1 MTLDV
6 AGLVEHVMKAW
17 LLLYLCQDSIALR
30 EKYHSIGKI
39 LFFLQ
44 TFLVG
49 YWISE
54 SVWVNR
60 ILYGNEEG
68 MVRDSSY
75 SIVKLAVL
83 MCCSFLA
90 MDLSTGAGSW
100 RSCICCLSFM
110 RCMRCPG

>member
-49 YWISE
+49 CWISE

-60 ILYGNEEG
+60 ILYGNE
-68 MVRDSSY
+68 
-75 SIVKLAVL
+75 
-83 MCCSFLA
+83 
-90 MDLSTGAGSW
+90 
-100 RSCICCLSFM
+100 
-110 RCMRCPG
+110 

>member
-44 TFLVG
+44 T
-49 YWISE
+49 
-54 SVWVNR
+54 
-60 ILYGNEEG
+60 
-68 MVRDSSY
+68 
-75 SIVKLAVL
+75 
-83 MCCSFLA
+83 
-90 MDLSTGAGSW
+90 
-100 RSCICCLSFM
+100 
-110 RCMRCPG
+110 

>member
-49 YWISE
+49 CWISE

-68 MVRDSSY
+68 MVRDSSHQKPQPQPAY
-75 SIVKLAVL
+75 AVHR
-83 MCCSFLA
+83 
-90 MDLSTGAGSW
+90 AGS
-100 RSCICCLSFM
+100 RQISPVRL
-110 RCMRCPG
+110 